1 MDLFSNLI
9 LGFGVALS
17 LQNLAYCFLGVFV
30 GTAIGVLPGVGPL
43 VTIAVLLPLTFGLP
57 PESAMIM
64 LAGIYYGAAYGGST
78 TAILVNLPGEASA
91 AVTCLDGYQMARQ
104 GRAGPA
110 LGVAAIGSFVAGTI
124 GTLLIALFAPPLT
137 KLALSFGAPEFF
149 SLILLALTTTA
160 VLVRG
165 SVIKG
170 VAVAFMGVTFGLAGI
185 DVTSG
190 LERFTFGLPRLMDG
204 IEFVVVAMGLF
215 ALTEIITNLEVEER
229 REVFTSKVKN
239 LWPSKDDLRRSVGPI
254 LRGTAVGSFF
264 GILPGAGQTIS
275 SFAAYAIEKK
285 VSRHPE
291 KFGTGMIEGVA
302 SPESAN
308 NAASQGAF
316 IPTLTLGIPG
326 SAVMALMLGALMM
339 QGITPGPRVM
349 TSHPEIFWG
358 LVASMWIGNLML
370 VILNLPLIGLWVTM
384 LKIPYRWL
392 FPLILTFSCVGVF
405 AVNFSTMDIWL
416 MVFFGVLG
424 YVFLK
429 LGCEA
434 APFILGFL
442 LGPMLEENFR
452 RSMLLSRGSLDIFVT
467 KPISA
472 GLLALTALV
481 LAMMLFPKVRRKKDQ
496 AIVEGG

>member
-1 MDLFSNLI
+1 
-9 LGFGVALS
+9 
-17 LQNLAYCFLGVFV
+17 
-30 GTAIGVLPGVGPL
+30 
-43 VTIAVLLPLTFGLP
+43 
-57 PESAMIM
+57 
-64 LAGIYYGAAYGGST
+64 
-78 TAILVNLPGEASA
+78 
-91 AVTCLDGYQMARQ
+91 
-104 GRAGPA
+104 
-110 LGVAAIGSFVAGTI
+110 
-124 GTLLIALFAPPLT
+124 
-137 KLALSFGAPEFF
+137 
-149 SLILLALTTTA
+149 
-160 VLVRG
+160 
-165 SVIKG
+165 
-170 VAVAFMGVTFGLAGI
+170 
-185 DVTSG
+185 
-190 LERFTFGLPRLMDG
+190 
-204 IEFVVVAMGLF
+204 
-215 ALTEIITNLEVEER
+215 
-229 REVFTSKVKN
+229 
-239 LWPSKDDLRRSVGPI
+239 
-254 LRGTAVGSFF
+254 
-264 GILPGAGQTIS
+264 
-275 SFAAYAIEKK
+275 
-285 VSRHPE
+285 
-291 KFGTGMIEGVA
+291 MIEGVA